1 MASDAQKADKNRN
14 RRKKTENEA
23 SEIPQFSDK
32 TDLAPSEDSQ
42 SLSNTEPL
50 EKVLHEMGKEINS
63 LLSKYAD
70 IISARA
76 AVDSSYVQEL
86 DETLTQARAI
96 ENHLEQ
102 KRERLKK
109 RVTVIASTLQ
119 S

>member
-50 EKVLHEMGKEINS
+50 EKVLHGDVLN
-63 LLSKYAD
+63 LLKRWAKKLIACY
-70 IISARA
+70 
-76 AVDSSYVQEL
+76 QNML
-86 DETLTQARAI
+86 TL
-96 ENHLEQ
+96 
-102 KRERLKK
+102 
-109 RVTVIASTLQ
+109 
-119 S
+119 